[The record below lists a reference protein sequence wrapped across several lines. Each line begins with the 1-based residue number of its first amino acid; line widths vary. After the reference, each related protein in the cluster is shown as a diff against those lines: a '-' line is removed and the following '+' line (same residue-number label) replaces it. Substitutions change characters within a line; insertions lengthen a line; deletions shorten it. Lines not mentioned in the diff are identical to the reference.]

1 MCVWGVGGCPPWTI
15 LAAPDLDYFMIL
27 PRVRTHL
34 IVQKRIL
41 DLRLHIFYDF
51 SFNSW
56 LTISTYLLFSL
67 ILVSGILSILAGF
80 KLFPSCTQQLPLINL
95 NKEQLTTSQGVLKV
109 CLKALSYLDLGY
121 FITISDNIAS
131 SNSFKVYSMCVKC
144 ICLLR
149 DDIFSLPFTLFY
161 PL

>member
-1 MCVWGVGGCPPWTI
+1 MCVGGGGGGCPPWTI

-80 KLFPSCTQQLPLINL
+80 KLFPSCT
-95 NKEQLTTSQGVLKV
+95 
-109 CLKALSYLDLGY
+109 
-121 FITISDNIAS
+121 
-131 SNSFKVYSMCVKC
+131 
-144 ICLLR
+144 
-149 DDIFSLPFTLFY
+149 
-161 PL
+161 